1 MTNAFSKPLAALA
14 PLLALVLGTAACD
27 PGGDDLLSDDPVDS
41 SEHAASWGAFASW
54 ARQDNLPTS
63 ANRADIGSD
72 ANMTC
77 FLSGVAGNLSS
88 SYGAPT
94 PQGSLYTG
102 ASSRVYRS
110 GGRWYIEAFTGS
122 GTEKI
127 KTSAMCVNIVAGR
140 TATFGWAGGPATK
153 MLPVAPGR
161 RCFLTAVSNSEMYY
175 DDDDFTVL
183 TDEVRVWSDGL
194 NWYIG
199 GNGNAQGAAS
209 CIDVSSDLGEWNW
222 ANGTTNIAYNDMN
235 PGTQCFLTGVRGRFR
250 SNDWG
255 NGVNINY
262 NAGLNQY
269 TLSASSGKRAWARC
283 IK

>member
-1 MTNAFSKPLAALA
+1 MTNGIWKQLSALA
-14 PLLALVLGTAACD
+14 PILSLVIGTAACD
-27 PGGDDLLSDDPVDS
+27 MGGDDLGADDALAS
-41 SEHAASWGAFASW
+41 SEHAATWGGFASW

-63 ANRADIGSD
+63 SNHADIGSD

-88 SYGAPT
+88 TYGAQT
-94 PQGSLYTG
+94 PQGSLYTT
-102 ASSRVYRS
+102 ASSRVYRA
-110 GGRWYIEAFTGS
+110 GGRWYIEAQTGS

-127 KTSAMCVNIVAGR
+127 KTGAMCVNIVAGR
-140 TATFGWAGGPATK
+140 TASFGWAGGAAHK
-153 MLPVAPGR
+153 MLPATPNR
-161 RCFLTAVSNSEMYY
+161 RCFLTEVANSEMYY
-175 DDDDFTVL
+175 NDYDFTAL

-235 PGTQCFLTGVRGRFR
+235 PGTQCFLTGVRGAFR

>member
-1 MTNAFSKPLAALA
+1 MTMNGIWKHLCGLA
-14 PLLALVLGTAACD
+14 PVLSMVVGAAACD
-27 PGGDDLLSDDPVDS
+27 VGPDDLGQEDVDQV
-41 SEHAASWGAFASW
+41 EQAATWGAFASW
-54 ARQDNLPTS
+54 AREDNLPTS
-63 ANRADIGSD
+63 ANRADIGPD

-88 SYGAPT
+88 SYGAQT
-94 PQGSLYTG
+94 PAGSLYTG

-127 KTSAMCVNIVAGR
+127 KTNAMCVNITAGR
-140 TATFGWAGGPATK
+140 TATFGWAGGAATK
-153 MLPVAPGR
+153 MLPATPGR
-161 RCFLTAVSNSEMYY
+161 RCFLTEVSNSAMYYY
-175 DDDDFTVL
+175 DDAFTVL

-209 CIDVSSDLGEWNW
+209 CIDVSADVGEWNW

-250 SNDWG
+250 SNDWS